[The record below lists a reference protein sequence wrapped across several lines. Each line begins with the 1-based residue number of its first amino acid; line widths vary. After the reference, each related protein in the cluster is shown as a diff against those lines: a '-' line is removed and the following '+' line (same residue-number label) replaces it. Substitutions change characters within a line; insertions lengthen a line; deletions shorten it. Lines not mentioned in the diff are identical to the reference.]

1 MISGNICVKF
11 LSISDLRISSNKTDI
26 NTQESEQYN
35 STGTPEHIK
44 VSKILCLMF
53 AWRWE
58 KLLKCCCICQ
68 VSVFWWYQLKVNRQR
83 SKNCWTISTTSLCCE
98 ILPSCV
104 DWQIF
109 NCSPALSDQK
119 IYNIYDNSG
128 DFCKYFVKNQINI
141 SNLNNL
147 GLTNHKLSVWKSL
160 DMVIFLTTLHIC
172 LIDGCWLVN
181 IVRRQQS
188 GCDAGC

>member
-83 SKNCWTISTTSLCCE
+83 SKNCWTISTTSLCVVRSCHHVLTDKSSIVHLHYQTRRSTISTTTQE
-98 ILPSCV
+98 IFASIL
-104 DWQIF
+104 
-109 NCSPALSDQK
+109 
-119 IYNIYDNSG
+119 
-128 DFCKYFVKNQINI
+128 
-141 SNLNNL
+141 
-147 GLTNHKLSVWKSL
+147 
-160 DMVIFLTTLHIC
+160 
-172 LIDGCWLVN
+172 
-181 IVRRQQS
+181 
-188 GCDAGC
+188 